1 MLPNYL
7 NVNEKKD
14 RSATEAI
21 TGAAVNFR
29 LDSIIAKSVV
39 IIARSGAALIANV
52 SISYPVAIAA
62 IGAIAAAAYLINT
75 KIGKDE
81 VNLVSEIIDDGI

>member
-1 MLPNYL
+1 MII
-7 NVNEKKD
+7 E
-14 RSATEAI
+14 RS
-21 TGAAVNFR
+21 R
-29 LDSIIAKSVV
+29 
-39 IIARSGAALIANV
+39 AALIANV

-81 VNLVSEIIDDGI
+81 VNLLSEIIDDGI